1 MHKRSAFIKH
11 FDIEIKMIDG
21 QPMFVYETEEG
32 YYEKIPFSMSDL
44 GNCI

>member
-21 QPMFVYETEEG
+21 QPMFVYETEKG
-32 YYEKIPFSMSDL
+32 YEKIPFSMSDL